1 MDTKET
7 FDRNSSSAS
16 VKEKSTSID
25 HIEQAHIHD
34 PQFVKRTMWVGCPAC
49 HTSGLTCSLSALKVA
64 KLTIV
69 WFLFWLHCTPSLS
82 LVSVKLWPTEALSDW
97 TSVTRSHKFGSHSR
111 CGSRRRSWPKRRS
124 TVLHHQC
131 DFLCSIHYIW
141 YSGSLD
147 RLQSPLMSFLEL
159 PANIYIRKIGV
170 RPFLATIAFLW
181 GSLTLASGFVKTW
194 RQLVAARALLGML
207 EAGYFP
213 ACTYLISIWYTRRE
227 VQTRLAFFY
236 IL

>member
-1 MDTKET
+1 
-7 FDRNSSSAS
+7 
-16 VKEKSTSID
+16 
-25 HIEQAHIHD
+25 
-34 PQFVKRTMWVGCPAC
+34 
-49 HTSGLTCSLSALKVA
+49 
-64 KLTIV
+64 
-69 WFLFWLHCTPSLS
+69 
-82 LVSVKLWPTEALSDW
+82 
-97 TSVTRSHKFGSHSR
+97 
-111 CGSRRRSWPKRRS
+111 
-124 TVLHHQC
+124 
-131 DFLCSIHYIW
+131 
-141 YSGSLD
+141 
-147 RLQSPLMSFLEL
+147 MSFLEL